1 MTILVNAWTGPSF
14 SCVDTHFRSSAPLS
28 TSLSAVTRRRVTSI
42 LTESCAARATSIAS
56 ARSMVGNF
64 KLFLMSSTS
73 PTTHTV
79 TVKGDDDTV
88 TCTCSCF
95 AKHTD
100 LEDDWHSDGEDD
112 SERDNEDD
120 RQGDN
125 AVGNS
130 AASVYNPQSVAL
142 TFSAPV
148 THHKAARR
156 RQQPKRRRQTHRTAS
171 QHSRRPA
178 NCVPSAPLTTDEV
191 CIALPSSPEVMRLFR
206 VRKQPSILFHS
217 QLNHFVLFCFIRIV
231 AFCGPS

>member
-1 MTILVNAWTGPSF
+1 MAGIV
-14 SCVDTHFRSSAPLS
+14 
-28 TSLSAVTRRRVTSI
+28 
-42 LTESCAARATSIAS
+42 ARARAYRDHGALFERDPTDDRAS
-56 ARSMVGNF
+56 
-64 KLFLMSSTS
+64 
-73 PTTHTV
+73 TV
-79 TVKGDDDTV
+79 DD
-88 TCTCSCF
+88 
-95 AKHTD
+95 TD
-100 LEDDWHSDGEDD
+100 LEDDWHSDGEGDNEDD
-112 SERDNEDD
+112 NEDASQGDEDENEDDNEDD

-125 AVGNS
+125 VVGNG
-130 AASVYNPQSVAL
+130 AASVYNPQSIAL